1 MKEGKTL
8 LLTTHFMEESD
19 ALSDRIMIIS
29 NGNIKAD
36 GTSAKLKEQYGS
48 GYKLVINKQNGCRT
62 NDLKVELSRYLPAL
76 SIESDVSDGDVVFRT
91 NQQPNEQF
99 VQALRQLEVMK
110 NENRIKNY
118 GVQNSTMD
126 DVFLKITRDAS
137 IDKELHS
144 TSMNTD
150 TIGKDQLTEINDLFL
165 SFFR

>member
-19 ALSDRIMIIS
+19 ALSDRILIIA

-48 GYKLVINKQNGCRT
+48 GYKLVINKQNGCHT
-62 NDLKVELSRYLPAL
+62 NEIKNELTRYLPQL
-76 SIESDVSDGDVVFRT
+76 KIESDISDGDVVFRT

-99 VQALRQLEVMK
+99 VQALHQLEAMK
-110 NENRIKNY
+110 NANRIKNY

-126 DVFLKITRDAS
+126 DVFLKITRDTKLGNEA
-137 IDKELHS
+137 ES
-144 TSMNTD
+144 TAINTD
-150 TIGKDQLTEINDLFL
+150 TIGL
-165 SFFR
+165 